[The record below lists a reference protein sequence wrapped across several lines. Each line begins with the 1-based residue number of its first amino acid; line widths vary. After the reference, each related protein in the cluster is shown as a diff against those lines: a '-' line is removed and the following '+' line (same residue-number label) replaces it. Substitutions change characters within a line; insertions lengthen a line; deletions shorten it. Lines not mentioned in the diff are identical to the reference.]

1 MSLHPQ
7 AIEAI
12 PEDTLRVAR
21 AAFPKG
27 KNPIMVLRDHL
38 STLFSDQD
46 FFALYSAL
54 GQPAYPPYR
63 LMLVSVFQFMENLVV
78 ARCRMFSWSRTLYF
92 AATARVKSW
101 SKMGPPRMASRNIVV
116 LPANDKVGKILLPW
130 AMLLNGKT
138 RFYGPI
144 KSARVCE
151 A

>member
-46 FFALYSAL
+46 FLALYSAL

-63 LMLVSVFQFMENLVV
+63 LMLVSVFQFMENLTDRQAANAVR
-78 ARCRMFSWSRTLYF
+78 ARIDCLEQNGTCRACSLEIRIRFESDRFWFCGM
-92 AATARVKSW
+92 AREV
-101 SKMGPPRMASRNIVV
+101 PLIPRRCLS
-116 LPANDKVGKILLPW
+116 PD
-130 AMLLNGKT
+130 
-138 RFYGPI
+138 
-144 KSARVCE
+144 
-151 A
+151 

>member
-46 FFALYSAL
+46 FLALYSAL

-63 LMLVSVFQFMENLVV
+63 LMLVSVFQFMENLTDRQAANAVR
-78 ARCRMFSWSRTLYF
+78 ARIDCLEHNGTYRACSLEVRIRF
-92 AATARVKSW
+92 A
-101 SKMGPPRMASRNIVV
+101 PN
-116 LPANDKVGKILLPW
+116 
-130 AMLLNGKT
+130 
-138 RFYGPI
+138 
-144 KSARVCE
+144 
-151 A
+151 